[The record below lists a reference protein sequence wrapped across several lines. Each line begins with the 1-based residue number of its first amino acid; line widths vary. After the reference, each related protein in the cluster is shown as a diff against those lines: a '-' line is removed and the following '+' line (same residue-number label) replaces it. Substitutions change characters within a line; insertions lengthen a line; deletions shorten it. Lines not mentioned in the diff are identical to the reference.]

1 MARVL
6 VVEDNP
12 ANMKLTT
19 LLLRSAGHSVLRAL
33 DAESGLELARAERPD
48 LILMDVQLPG
58 MDGFAATAILK
69 EDPATASIP
78 IITLS
83 ALSMKSDEERGQDA
97 GCDAYIVKPLRYN
110 ELYAVMED
118 LLQESA
124 TPTTRDDAPGPA
136 REVTTPATVLI
147 VDDESKNRRL
157 LEVLLGP
164 EGYATRT
171 AGGGSGALASI
182 ADDPPDLI
190 LLDDRMPG
198 LSGRQVAKVLKSDPA
213 TSNIPI
219 IMVTVQTDREAR
231 LAALEAGAEDFMSK
245 PVDRA
250 ELWLRVRNLLRLKE
264 AGDVLENRRLNLET
278 EVLAR
283 TADLRQ
289 LTHCDAL
296 TGLPNRTLVYETLTR
311 TLVHASSVGQTVAV
325 LFLDLDSF
333 KNVNDT
339 HGHALGDE
347 LLIQVS
353 DRLMKCVRVRDTVG
367 RLGGDEFA
375 LILMMP
381 PDGQDAAV
389 VAEKIQNVLLQPFCL
404 DGHDVTVT
412 ASIGIA
418 LHPDDA
424 TDTDTL
430 LKYADTAMYQ
440 AKQSGRD
447 AFRFF
452 TSAMNTELSRRLELE
467 HALRAAVRNQ
477 EFVLHYQ
484 PKVDLAGG
492 QVVGLEA
499 LLRWERPG
507 FGLVPP
513 GEFIC
518 ALEDSGLI
526 VEVGR
531 WVIAAACE
539 QVGRWIQLGMDPVQ
553 VSVNVSERQFVKGD
567 LEGDV
572 RRALETYGVP
582 AELLELELTESLLM
596 TNTDRTVA
604 ILENLKAA
612 GVQISIDDFGTGY
625 SSLAY
630 LRRFP
635 IDKLKIDYS
644 FIQEITRSPDDAAIA
659 LAIIRMGHSLNLK
672 VIAEGV
678 ETAGQ
683 LAFLRRHKC
692 DQMQGYYF
700 SRPLPVPA
708 LEQLLLADVGLWGA
722 DGMMAA
728 PRRDIA
734 AAG

>member
-19 LLLRSAGHSVLRAL
+19 LLLRSAGHTVLRAV
-33 DAESGLELARAERPD
+33 DAEAGLEIARGEHPD
-48 LILMDVQLPG
+48 LILMDIQLPG
-58 MDGFAATAILK
+58 MDGNAATAILK
-69 EDPATASIP
+69 DDPATASIP
-78 IITLS
+78 LITLS
-83 ALSMKSDEERGQDA
+83 ALSLTSDLERGKEA
-97 GCDAYIVKPLRYN
+97 GSDAYIVKPLRYN
-110 ELYAVMED
+110 ELYTVMEE
-118 LLQESA
+118 LLQEPAPSA
-124 TPTTRDDAPGPA
+124 TETNPPGSPDAALPPTI
-136 REVTTPATVLI
+136 LI
-147 VDDESKNRRL
+147 VDDDGPNRRL
-157 LEVLLGP
+157 LEALLGP
-164 EGYATRT
+164 QGYATRT
-171 AGGGSGALASI
+171 ADGGSGALASI

-190 LLDDRMPG
+190 LLDDLMPG
-198 LSGRQVAKVLKSDPA
+198 LTGQQVAGVLKADPA
-213 TSNIPI
+213 TRNIPI
-219 IMVTVQTDREAR
+219 IMVTIQSDREAR
-231 LAALEAGAEDFMSK
+231 LAALGAGAEEFMTK
-245 PVDRA
+245 PIDRA

-264 AGDVLENRRLNLET
+264 AGDVVEDRRLALEV

-283 TADLRQ
+283 TSDLQQ

-296 TGLPNRTLVYETLTR
+296 TGLPNRTMIRETLTKM
-311 TLVHASSVGQTVAV
+311 LVHTASIGRAVAV
-325 LFLDLDSF
+325 LFLDLDHF

-339 HGHALGDE
+339 YGHALGDE

-353 DRLMKCVRVRDTVG
+353 NRLIRCVRVRDAVG

-375 LILMMP
+375 VILIMP
-381 PDGQDAAV
+381 EGGHDAAAA
-389 VAEKIQNVLLQPFCL
+389 AEKIQAVLAEPFLL
-404 DGHDVTVT
+404 DGHEVTVT
-412 ASIGIA
+412 ASIGITV
-418 LHPDDA
+418 HPDDA
-424 TDTDTL
+424 TDTESL

-447 AFRFF
+447 AFKFF
-452 TSAMNTELSRRLELE
+452 TKAMNTALSRRLELE
-467 HALRAAVRNQ
+467 SALRQAVKNE

-484 PKVDLAGG
+484 PKVELAGG

-499 LLRWERPG
+499 LLRWDRPG
-507 FGLVPP
+507 FGLMPP
-513 GEFIC
+513 DEFIC

-531 WVIAAACE
+531 WVIGAACA
-539 QVGRWIQLGMDPVQ
+539 QIQEWTRLGIDPVQ

-567 LEGDV
+567 LQGDV
-572 RRALETYGVP
+572 LCALETYRVP

-596 TNTDRTVA
+596 SNTERTIA

-644 FIQEITRSPDDAAIA
+644 FTQEITRSADDAAIA
-659 LAIIRMGHSLNLK
+659 LAIIRMGHSLNLE

-678 ETAGQ
+678 ETASQ

-692 DQMQGYYF
+692 DQIQGYYF
-700 SRPLPVPA
+700 SRALPA
-708 LEQLLLADVGLWGA
+708 AAIEQMLRAGVGLWGT
-722 DGMMAA
+722 GGRLGSPRPGIVAA
-728 PRRDIA
+728 S
-734 AAG
+734 